1 MWILDFVNSQD
12 GLSAGLIE
20 FGLDVG
26 ELPRQR
32 VHTSQKIFAN
42 QEGVT
47 QYFRPP
53 VIRQQL
59 LLFLDADLG
68 CREQIN
74 EGLFRCSLNLFPED
88 SLLLCSATVI
98 RLKQKIE
105 IRKYILDLET
115 LTNHNLYR
123 HINMGFLWL

>member
-12 GLSAGLIE
+12 KLPAALIE
-20 FGLDVG
+20 FGLDVV
-26 ELPRQR
+26 EFPRHR

-42 QEGVT
+42 QEGVA

-59 LLFLDADLG
+59 LLSLDAYLG

-74 EGLFRCSLNLFPED
+74 EGLFRSSLNLFAEGH
-88 SLLLCSATVI
+88 LFLHSAT
-98 RLKQKIE
+98 KS
-105 IRKYILDLET
+105 
-115 LTNHNLYR
+115 
-123 HINMGFLWL
+123 